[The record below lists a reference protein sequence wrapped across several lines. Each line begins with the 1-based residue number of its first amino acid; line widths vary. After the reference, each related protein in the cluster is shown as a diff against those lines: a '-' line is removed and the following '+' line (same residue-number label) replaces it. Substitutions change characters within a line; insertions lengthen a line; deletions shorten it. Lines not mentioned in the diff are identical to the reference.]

1 MWKLS
6 LDFSSTSPRCGWV
19 VLKDQSPVCHKRPSF
34 SVFSTF
40 NTKIIG
46 GRTQSERRRNQ
57 PNKGEIK
64 NQEPEQLAITTKQ
77 AAQFDLANRSWEIYL
92 QALMFDENVWLLISV
107 QIPQILV
114 LSYDFYLLYTSAP
127 VGPALWVCVIYQ
139 MLAEQF
145 FVLCVSA
152 SLSQF
157 THNPCL
163 CSLNL
168 YLSCLLYFYPHLP
181 LIIKVDSIVKQRTT
195 CIHSK

>member
-64 NQEPEQLAITTKQ
+64 KPRTWATCYYNKTSSSIWPGEQKLRNILAGSDVWWECLALDQCSNSSNTRAQLWFLPFIHFSTCWSCSMSLRDLPNVGWAVFCPLCFRFTIT
-77 AAQFDLANRSWEIYL
+77 IYS
-92 QALMFDENVWLLISV
+92 QSM
-107 QIPQILV
+107 
-114 LSYDFYLLYTSAP
+114 
-127 VGPALWVCVIYQ
+127 
-139 MLAEQF
+139 
-145 FVLCVSA
+145 
-152 SLSQF
+152 SL
-157 THNPCL
+157 
-163 CSLNL
+163 
-168 YLSCLLYFYPHLP
+168 
-181 LIIKVDSIVKQRTT
+181 
-195 CIHSK
+195 